1 MHILPHLS
9 QPPPCKLTHIFPF
22 PLITKDS
29 LSQLLSKS
37 DSPNCT
43 LHPTLFCLLKSLF
56 QQSTLLFPASSVFPL
71 NWIIPIRIQIDSGEN
86 PDAESKEV
94 FWCVL
99 GCWQPTQNCQTKL
112 ALGGLGHSEHLLR
125 GFSQGIILCLKISRC
140 SINMH

>member
-29 LSQLLSKS
+29 LSPLLSKS

-56 QQSTLLFPASSVFPL
+56 LQSTLLFPASSVFPL
-71 NWIIPIRIQIDSGEN
+71 NWIIPIRIQMDLGES

-94 FWCVL
+94 FQCVL
-99 GCWQPTQNCQTKL
+99 GCWQPT
-112 ALGGLGHSEHLLR
+112 ALSSRAAFMCPWALR
-125 GFSQGIILCLKISRC
+125 ESAKGFSPRYNIVPD
-140 SINMH
+140 N